1 MKRSLNG
8 AVAAAAGGLSLARRS
23 LDVAATA
30 ASGPPPPQLAGC
42 SRKRFEAELV
52 SPPMPRKASRTLL
65 DEQQA
70 ADMMARLQLAPGDAG
85 SSGASSSLNGVMGTA
100 QPSP

>member
-1 MKRSLNG
+1 
-8 AVAAAAGGLSLARRS
+8 
-23 LDVAATA
+23 
-30 ASGPPPPQLAGC
+30 
-42 SRKRFEAELV
+42 
-52 SPPMPRKASRTLL
+52 MPRKASRTLL